1 MGLSKT
7 SIYSKLEQD
16 EILALK
22 KIEQAGYN
30 SPYNKFRA
38 ALETGDNKRY
48 VVDLRTVKYGDI
60 EENQVSV
67 DVIFKTRCTE
77 ELQPLI
83 EMQGLQHPPIVEE
96 TSIPGKYKQVTGHHR
111 AYTMDM
117 IQGSVPVVVVT
128 KNYNLKGGQVSPDID
143 LIQGIRS
150 NPRQENRS
158 YSMDDAVLMIQK
170 SLRLNPFQDG
180 ENPSGKLPPRTSDD
194 KFDFDDLMNRL
205 YGPYGFPNKAIRTKI
220 FNRVRTGAV
229 ASKLIDID
237 DSEQTNHLTR
247 IGWDPGLKSS
257 GKRKDSVDHFDT
269 SRNCIIIV
277 SDDNG
282 QNFDGR
288 MMNVFKKYHT
298 DSEYKQN
305 LEDNNIDF
313 IDVAGRIYKPPT
325 DKTSLDQKRSYFKK
339 VVQRWNEIFPK
350 ANVSLKIRYLALPKQ
365 LKVNDDTDKLFDV
378 R

>member
-1 MGLSKT
+1 
-7 SIYSKLEQD
+7 
-16 EILALK
+16 
-22 KIEQAGYN
+22 
-30 SPYNKFRA
+30 
-38 ALETGDNKRY
+38 
-48 VVDLRTVKYGDI
+48 
-60 EENQVSV
+60 
-67 DVIFKTRCTE
+67 
-77 ELQPLI
+77 
-83 EMQGLQHPPIVEE
+83 
-96 TSIPGKYKQVTGHHR
+96 
-111 AYTMDM
+111 
-117 IQGSVPVVVVT
+117 
-128 KNYNLKGGQVSPDID
+128 
-143 LIQGIRS
+143 
-150 NPRQENRS
+150 
-158 YSMDDAVLMIQK
+158 MIQK